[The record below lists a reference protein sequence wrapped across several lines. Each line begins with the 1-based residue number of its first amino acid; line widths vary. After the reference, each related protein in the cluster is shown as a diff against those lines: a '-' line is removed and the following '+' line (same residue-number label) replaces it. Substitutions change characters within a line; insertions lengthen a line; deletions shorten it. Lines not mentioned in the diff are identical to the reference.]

1 MEPEHVDELKKLIQN
16 AEKNRLVAGV
26 NDILQ
31 YLKANGYVRSQRL
44 EPHLVG
50 CHMENRD
57 GLGVS
62 GMDAINLLEGMHAV
76 GFDRSKPDPIA
87 VEIGDMEEAYK
98 FQVKLNQESKGKVPL
113 MKKVDLLYLS
123 LSASHTNVALRAVN
137 AGVASNH
144 PELSWNG
151 KLSLEQIKSRD
162 AAMAEACASGLVWR
176 VISRAVMQEVPQLA
190 HLIQAAQN
198 ASGQLAR
205 GEHEV
210 QMHLDQLHWCH
221 FSSFVSFFTL

>member
-1 MEPEHVDELKKLIQN
+1 MEPDHLKELKDLIQK

-26 NDILQ
+26 NDILH
-31 YLKANGYVRSQRL
+31 YLKANGYLRSQKL

-62 GMDAINLLEGMHAV
+62 GMDAINLLDGMYTV
-76 GFDRSKPDPIA
+76 GFDPSKPDPIA
-87 VEIGDMEEAYK
+87 VEICDMEEAYQ

-144 PELSWNG
+144 TELSWNG

-162 AAMAEACASGLVWR
+162 ANMAEACTSGLVWR
-176 VISRAVMQEVPQLA
+176 VISKTVMQECPGLA

-210 QMHLDQLHWCH
+210 QMHLDQLY
-221 FSSFVSFFTL
+221 

>member
-1 MEPEHVDELKKLIQN
+1 MDELKKLIQN

-31 YLKANGYVRSQRL
+31 YLKANSYVRSQRL

-162 AAMAEACASGLVWR
+162 AAMALQTDNALMQSAASLVASLHLPKGRFSDGKGLR
-176 VISRAVMQEVPQLA
+176 NQL
-190 HLIQAAQN
+190 
-198 ASGQLAR
+198 SG
-205 GEHEV
+205 
-210 QMHLDQLHWCH
+210 
-221 FSSFVSFFTL
+221 

>member
-1 MEPEHVDELKKLIQN
+1 MEPDHLKELKDLIQK

-31 YLKANGYVRSQRL
+31 YLKANGYLRSQKL

-62 GMDAINLLEGMHAV
+62 GMDAINLLDGMYTV
-76 GFDRSKPDPIA
+76 GFDPSKPDPIA
-87 VEIGDMEEAYK
+87 VEICDMEEANQ
-98 FQVKLNQESKGKVPL
+98 FQVKVPL

-162 AAMAEACASGLVWR
+162 ANMAEACTSGLVWR
-176 VISRAVMQEVPQLA
+176 VISKTVMQEFPELA

-210 QMHLDQLHWCH
+210 QMHLDQLY
-221 FSSFVSFFTL
+221 